1 VVRGHDGVGIT
12 APDLTHIGSRTTIA
26 AGLLEN
32 NTEQLRRWIRDPG
45 SVKPGNKMTL
55 AYARKGQD
63 GKPIDGIKLTT
74 EEEVALA
81 AYLESLNPPTLPRR
95 SKLRRSRS
103 CSPTRPPRRA

>member
-1 VVRGHDGVGIT
+1 MIT
-12 APDLTHIGSRTTIA
+12 RRVASATIARDTGLLIA

-81 AYLESLNPPTLPRR
+81 AYLESL
-95 SKLRRSRS
+95 K
-103 CSPTRPPRRA
+103 